1 MNNNGGNQSIL
12 LVFIAYLSQVC
23 GEVFVLYFYY
33 INGYQKIHSKKE
45 IQQTSPEVNINSV
58 VHCSVVINQNCK
70 HSGSEV
76 DLCGNNQQ
84 HCFVV

>member
-1 MNNNGGNQSIL
+1 MGNQSIL
-12 LVFIAYLSQVC
+12 LVFYLSSV
-23 GEVFVLYFYY
+23 EALTSFKRNVYDKRRK
-33 INGYQKIHSKKE
+33 NKK
-45 IQQTSPEVNINSV
+45 QRQSQANINSV

-84 HCFVV
+84 HCSAV